1 MTQEVY
7 SSVEYPL
14 VPCGGYKQEI
24 NRTLSEKRTGKPASS
39 SSPCSRLLY
48 EAAVSTIELEV
59 DLVAYR
65 ESTAKAER

>member
-1 MTQEVY
+1 MTWEDY

-14 VPCGGYKQEI
+14 VPLGIPKEI
-24 NRTLSEKRTGKPASS
+24 NRTLLEKKTGKPASS

-48 EAAVSTIELEV
+48 EAAVSTIKLEV

>member
-14 VPCGGYKQEI
+14 VPFGVQKEI
-24 NRTLSEKRTGKPASS
+24 NRTLSEKKTGKPASS

-48 EAAVSTIELEV
+48 EAVVLTIELKV

>member
-1 MTQEVY
+1 MTTEVY
-7 SSVEYPL
+7 SSVECPL
-14 VPCGGYKQEI
+14 VPFGVQKAE
-24 NRTLSEKRTGKPASS
+24 NRTLSEKQTGEPASR

-65 ESTAKAER
+65 ESTALAER

>member
-14 VPCGGYKQEI
+14 VPCGVQIEI
-24 NRTLSEKRTGKPASS
+24 NRTLSEKKTGKPASS

-48 EAAVSTIELEV
+48 EAAVSIIELEV

>member
-1 MTQEVY
+1 MTSEAY

-14 VPCGGYKQEI
+14 VPFGVQKAE

-39 SSPCSRLLY
+39 SSLYSRLLY

-59 DLVAYR
+59 DLVAY
-65 ESTAKAER
+65 

>member
-1 MTQEVY
+1 MTSEAY

-14 VPCGGYKQEI
+14 VPLGVQKVK
-24 NRTLSEKRTGKPASS
+24 NWTLSEKRTGKPASS

-59 DLVAYR
+59 DLVVYR
-65 ESTAKAER
+65 ESTAKAEH

>member
-1 MTQEVY
+1 MTSEAY

-14 VPCGGYKQEI
+14 VLFGVRKAE
-24 NRTLSEKRTGKPASS
+24 NRTLSEKQTREPASK

-65 ESTAKAER
+65 ESMVKAER